1 MLSNTAMLK
10 ARCPRGTVAPGFVE
24 ARAVAKWSL
33 DKSIEI
39 WYIYLDIHYWDIT
52 YVSYLYRYNIV

>member
-24 ARAVAKWSL
+24 ARAVAKWGL

-39 WYIYLDIHYWDIT
+39 
-52 YVSYLYRYNIV
+52 